1 MDGVSTALIVIV
13 AALFL
18 APPIYVGLR
27 ALTRLRGR
35 SKDDVP
41 PGPDGL

>member
-1 MDGVSTALIVIV
+1 MDWLSTALIVVI

-18 APPIYVGLR
+18 APPIYFGLR
-27 ALTRLRGR
+27 MVTRLLGR

>member
-1 MDGVSTALIVIV
+1 MDEVSTALVIVI

-18 APPIYVGLR
+18 APPVYVGLR
-27 ALTRLRGR
+27 ALTRLLGR